1 MIIGMLIAGMGIAF
15 LAAQYSIVAGC
26 VIAGI
31 GALIL
36 VAITI
41 L

>member
-1 MIIGMLIAGMGIAF
+1 

-41 L
+41 LWLFWTHKIYKESQN